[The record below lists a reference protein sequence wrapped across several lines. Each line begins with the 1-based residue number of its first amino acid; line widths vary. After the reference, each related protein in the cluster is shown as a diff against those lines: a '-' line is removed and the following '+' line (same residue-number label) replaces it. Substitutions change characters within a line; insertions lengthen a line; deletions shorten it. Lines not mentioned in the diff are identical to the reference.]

1 MVEPAP
7 EELSALLPCLD
18 EIYESLNSVDT
29 QNEIDTTRGSSQNE
43 ASTKKHKV
51 RRRTADSLPYSTA
64 AQRRKKEE
72 LCALRLEAQRLS
84 VKLAHLVQKESA
96 GNKANAEHE
105 ELKWRGRAIIEC
117 GNRVSSEQTNQKL
130 KAILLQQF
138 KVFQSAR
145 KLLGKSGVLEVDAV
159 VPAMTDFFA
168 IGFHTKER
176 NSATTGDWIEIN
188 SITPLSASVQD
199 ATDILWRCI
208 SNRDNDAA
216 AKTPSFARERNP
228 QYREETCENS
238 CITSHLMD
246 SADSDALYVDA
257 VSTFRKYR
265 QQKRTVIVGSMRWL
279 LPTEGLEFGGEYW
292 SLVSPS
298 PTNPSTIR
306 FCYRLHLKSADA
318 PVSRARLEI
327 GVGVNNKKNIFS
339 WMRGDRKQLN
349 FRVHTRTPGRSGP
362 AKN

>member
-43 ASTKKHKV
+43 ASPKKHKV

-145 KLLGKSGVLEVDAV
+145 KLLGKSGVLEGV
-159 VPAMTDFFA
+159 
-168 IGFHTKER
+168 
-176 NSATTGDWIEIN
+176 
-188 SITPLSASVQD
+188 
-199 ATDILWRCI
+199 
-208 SNRDNDAA
+208 
-216 AKTPSFARERNP
+216 
-228 QYREETCENS
+228 
-238 CITSHLMD
+238 
-246 SADSDALYVDA
+246 
-257 VSTFRKYR
+257 
-265 QQKRTVIVGSMRWL
+265 
-279 LPTEGLEFGGEYW
+279 EFVE
-292 SLVSPS
+292 
-298 PTNPSTIR
+298 
-306 FCYRLHLKSADA
+306 RLHPMADRA
-318 PVSRARLEI
+318 LFHLDISDRIVSELSCDLGRLCLQLRYRTRQTFYGAVFPTGTMTQRRRHLHLLEREI
-327 GVGVNNKKNIFS
+327 LNIAKK
-339 WMRGDRKQLN
+339 L
-349 FRVHTRTPGRSGP
+349 
-362 AKN
+362 AKIAALHLI